1 VESPIVR
8 YGVDQKTMS
17 VVKGSISK
25 TYTAADMCA
34 EPANDV
40 NAFVDPGYIHDV
52 LLTNLK
58 PGTRYYYSYGSGK
71 VNF

>member
-1 VESPIVR
+1 MESPTVQ
-8 YGVDQKTMS
+8 YGVDPSTMS
-17 VVKGSISK
+17 VVKGNSK

-34 EPANDV
+34 KPASDI

-58 PGTRYYYSYGSGK
+58 PGTRYYYSYGSAK
-71 VNF
+71 VHF